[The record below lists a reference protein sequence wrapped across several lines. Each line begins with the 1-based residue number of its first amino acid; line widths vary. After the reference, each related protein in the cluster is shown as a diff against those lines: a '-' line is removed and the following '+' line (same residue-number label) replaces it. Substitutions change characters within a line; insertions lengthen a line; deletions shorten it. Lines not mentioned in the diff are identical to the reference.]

1 MDKGLGSGSACEL
14 GVPARC
20 PLSAAQCPGRSL
32 GWAEEGTLALGLPF
46 EDWRS
51 LPGSCLG
58 QRWPRSLP
66 RHLEGAWGWWLVW
79 LGMERIGTSLGHAF
93 DLYAYRRPQR
103 GHHH

>member
-46 EDWRS
+46 ED
-51 LPGSCLG
+51 
-58 QRWPRSLP
+58 
-66 RHLEGAWGWWLVW
+66 
-79 LGMERIGTSLGHAF
+79 
-93 DLYAYRRPQR
+93 
-103 GHHH
+103 